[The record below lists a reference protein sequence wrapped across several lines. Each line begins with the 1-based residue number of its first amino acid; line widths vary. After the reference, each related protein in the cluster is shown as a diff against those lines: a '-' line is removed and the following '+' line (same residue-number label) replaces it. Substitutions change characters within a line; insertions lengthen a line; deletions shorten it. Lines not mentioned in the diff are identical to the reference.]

1 MGSVIGL
8 LYLTTRFNL
17 IACFFAAVHNHHLQQ
32 GNSGFDDGQ
41 RFLLRSTGNVL
52 AYLLSIVPLCI
63 LAIAAI
69 RSSWHDLDRR
79 VASALFLASALTVP
93 IAGFSGL
100 FYLETERI
108 WIFLTPAFALA
119 AGYEIARRSAREG
132 RPFIQAMVLLVLA
145 VSCTQEFFLMHYR

>member
-1 MGSVIGL
+1 
-8 LYLTTRFNL
+8 
-17 IACFFAAVHNHHLQQ
+17 
-32 GNSGFDDGQ
+32 
-41 RFLLRSTGNVL
+41 LLRSTGNVL

-119 AGYEIARRSAREG
+119 AGYEIARRSAMEG